1 MPSPQSIA
9 ASAAPATAGN
19 RSPLLT
25 AQTETATRRWPF
37 AHRCSWELLGGGGRS
52 CRGGTRLG
60 VAGEVLLDARLLA
73 FQAAQVVQ
81 LAGADG
87 AAALDLDRVDGRAVR
102 LEHALDAVAV
112 RDLAH
117 GEGGV
122 EAGVLLADD
131 HALVSLDALA
141 VAFLDLDVDH
151 DGVAGAEVRQL
162 ALRLFVLEILQQ
174 RVERGLVHDD
184 DLGCLPVGS
193 APGGALL

>member
-19 RSPLLT
+19 RSPFLT
-25 AQTETATRRWPF
+25 AQTKTATRRWPF
-37 AHRCSWELLGGGGRS
+37 AQRCSRELLGGGGRG

-60 VAGEVLLDARLLA
+60 VAGEVFLDARLLA

-122 EAGVLLADD
+122 EAGVLLADR
-131 HALVSLDALA
+131 S
-141 VAFLDLDVDH
+141 
-151 DGVAGAEVRQL
+151 EER
-162 ALRLFVLEILQQ
+162 
-174 RVERGLVHDD
+174 RV
-184 DLGCLPVGS
+184 
-193 APGGALL
+193 